1 MSNGAAQG
9 GSRGVL
15 VAGAVITAGVI
26 AAVFGF
32 DLFGMNAKSGASSGA
47 SGDAPVANSAS
58 LLDKSTFTPAS
69 DAGRV
74 APKPAGDVPDNSD
87 EKQQVA
93 ALPAP
98 ASPDLPN
105 AEPPD
110 FTPDMTAPTPLFDV
124 FYVDPAGNAVVAGR
138 TDPGVE
144 IALML
149 GDQVFE
155 MVKADSAGEF
165 TFNATLPPSDQPR
178 AIRLRI
184 QTDGAPVFSNEE
196 YSVAPIAAPVV
207 VATGA
212 SAVTETANTAMQGAK
227 VAGAAAATDGVEVAP
242 TETATTPVKS
252 DPAATAASDATTS
265 NTAASEPAASEP
277 AVPAAPA
284 VIRSDA
290 SGVTVVQPAT
300 NAGAQSP
307 QVMSAIALDAI
318 TYDDAGEVQL
328 QGRGRG
334 ASFAR
339 VYLDNAPLTGVRI
352 APNGA
357 WRLALP
363 DVAQGVYT
371 LRVDEVDSA
380 GRVTSRV
387 ETPFKRENRVTLAT
401 ESDGARVSAITVQP
415 GNTLWAIARD
425 NYGQGPMYVKL
436 FAANRDRIRDPDLI
450 YPGQVFAIPE

>member
-32 DLFGMNAKSGASSGA
+32 DLFGMNTKSGA
-47 SGDAPVANSAS
+47 SGDAPVADATA

-74 APKPAGDVPDNSD
+74 APKPAGDAPDNSD

-105 AEPPD
+105 AEAPD
-110 FTPDMTAPTPLFDV
+110 VTPDMTAPAPLFDV

-155 MVKADSAGEF
+155 MVRADSAGEF

-178 AIRLRI
+178 AIRLRV

-207 VATGA
+207 VATGAATGA

-227 VAGAAAATDGVEVAP
+227 VAGAAAATDGVEDAP
-242 TETATTPVKS
+242 TVNATAPVKS
-252 DPAATAASDATTS
+252 DPAATAASDATT
-265 NTAASEPAASEP
+265 TDTAASEP

-300 NAGAQSP
+300 DAGAQSP

-363 DVAQGVYT
+363 DVAQGGYT

-387 ETPFKRENRVTLAT
+387 ETPFKRENRMTLT
-401 ESDGARVSAITVQP
+401 TDVDGARVSAITVQP

>member
-32 DLFGMNAKSGASSGA
+32 DLFGMNDKSGA
-47 SGDAPVANSAS
+47 SGDAPVADATS

-74 APKPAGDVPDNSD
+74 APKPAGDAPDNSD

-93 ALPAP
+93 ALSVPVT
-98 ASPDLPN
+98 PDLPN
-105 AEPPD
+105 AAAAD
-110 FTPDMTAPTPLFDV
+110 VTPDMTAPAPRFDV

-155 MVKADSAGEF
+155 MAKADSAGEF

-178 AIRLRI
+178 AIRLRV

-196 YSVAPIAAPVV
+196 YSVAPIVAPVV

-212 SAVTETANTAMQGAK
+212 SVLQETANTAMQGAK
-227 VAGAAAATDGVEVAP
+227 VAGAAAATDGVEDAP
-242 TETATTPVKS
+242 TVNATAPVKS
-252 DPAATAASDATTS
+252 DPAATAASDATTT
-265 NTAASEPAASEP
+265 NTAASEP

-387 ETPFKRENRVTLAT
+387 ETPFKRENRMTLTT

-436 FAANRDRIRDPDLI
+436 YAANRDRIRDPDLI
-450 YPGQVFAIPE
+450 YPGQVFSIPE